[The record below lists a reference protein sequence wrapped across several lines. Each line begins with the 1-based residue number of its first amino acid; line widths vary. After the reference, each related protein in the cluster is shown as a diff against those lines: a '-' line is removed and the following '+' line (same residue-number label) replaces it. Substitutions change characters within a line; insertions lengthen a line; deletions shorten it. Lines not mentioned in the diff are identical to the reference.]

1 MNCNYGNF
9 DIYSNGIGFF
19 FNDKEKIGTF
29 LGLFLTIIYILS
41 SITFFIIYLLNT
53 IERKNLK
60 VNEFILYSKDLPNIE
75 ISPNL
80 IYFAFSLEYQN
91 SSSRY
96 IDETIYYPEILFI
109 SKNKINGTFNITD
122 KKELEYEVC
131 KKEKFEKDYQNIL
144 TNEDLNNSY
153 CLKDFNASLIGGYK
167 YDRMSYLTIKLYP
180 CINTTENNNHCKP
193 QEIDR
198 YLKDGYFSILIKDIG
213 LNPNNYSFPLIS
225 TYQNLYTNIGKS
237 KYKDLFI
244 IYGITE
250 IQTDTSLFQEKIKT
264 EKYLQFRKYEQSFYL
279 REDSMYYENE
289 NKPIISVEFRLD
301 DNIFIQKR
309 TYTKITDVLYIIGG
323 YMQILNTIF
332 SLISILSNRLIPKL
346 KILNGIFNFNFK
358 EKKITMKINSIKE
371 FKSILL
377 KKTFVLPSNK
387 QLFNLTYKTPIN
399 NNIFRNSLK
408 INNNRN
414 SNNNMSKNSL
424 IGLDNNGNNSSVM
437 NNILNQRKHNS
448 LIVIKESINSN
459 NNSSVVKESLINE
472 RKNNFMSKNDN
483 NKSNGN
489 KNYIYRVGSFYP
501 KFMTSEKKQ
510 NSDDND
516 TPKEYTDKLK
526 FNIFDYYC
534 FRIFSR
540 KKKDIELY
548 KLGLSAYTKRMDIIN
563 VFTLLMLSEKN
574 CLQSE
579 DLY

>member
-1 MNCNYGNF
+1 MNSNYGNF
-9 DIYSNGIGFF
+9 DIYSNRIGFF

-41 SITFFIIYLLNT
+41 SITIFIIYLLNT

-96 IDETIYYPEILFI
+96 IDETIYYPKILFI

-144 TNEDLNNSY
+144 INEDLNNSY

-193 QEIDR
+193 QEEIDR

-309 TYTKITDVLYIIGG
+309 TYTKISDILYIIGG

-574 CLQSE
+574 CLQYE
-579 DLY
+579 D

>member
-1 MNCNYGNF
+1 
-9 DIYSNGIGFF
+9 
-19 FNDKEKIGTF
+19 
-29 LGLFLTIIYILS
+29 
-41 SITFFIIYLLNT
+41 
-53 IERKNLK
+53 
-60 VNEFILYSKDLPNIE
+60 
-75 ISPNL
+75 
-80 IYFAFSLEYQN
+80 
-91 SSSRY
+91 
-96 IDETIYYPEILFI
+96 
-109 SKNKINGTFNITD
+109 
-122 KKELEYEVC
+122 
-131 KKEKFEKDYQNIL
+131 
-144 TNEDLNNSY
+144 
-153 CLKDFNASLIGGYK
+153 
-167 YDRMSYLTIKLYP
+167 
-180 CINTTENNNHCKP
+180 
-193 QEIDR
+193 
-198 YLKDGYFSILIKDIG
+198 
-213 LNPNNYSFPLIS
+213 
-225 TYQNLYTNIGKS
+225 
-237 KYKDLFI
+237 
-244 IYGITE
+244 
-250 IQTDTSLFQEKIKT
+250 
-264 EKYLQFRKYEQSFYL
+264 
-279 REDSMYYENE
+279 MYYENE

-309 TYTKITDVLYIIGG
+309 TYTKISDILYIIGG

-387 QLFNLTYKTPIN
+387 QLFNLTSKTPIN

-501 KFMTSEKKQ
+501 KFMAS
-510 NSDDND
+510 
-516 TPKEYTDKLK
+516 
-526 FNIFDYYC
+526 
-534 FRIFSR
+534 
-540 KKKDIELY
+540 
-548 KLGLSAYTKRMDIIN
+548 
-563 VFTLLMLSEKN
+563 
-574 CLQSE
+574 
-579 DLY
+579 